1 MNLKAHY
8 KSRRNRYWA
17 TLSKVYFPDLLTG
30 TATCAAVFL
39 LFLTLIGTVASV
51 IQAYKSFENNTKKQE
66 KTRAKKKNSGRPP
79 SQHKEEEIEIRIYV
93 LDSDLS
99 MDPWQMRMLPWVRA
113 GPYSATEQEVEI
125 CSVLFS

>member
-1 MNLKAHY
+1 MINDLNRGLKEPTSSQYRSIAMNLKAHY

-51 IQAYKSFENNTKKQE
+51 IQAYKSFE
-66 KTRAKKKNSGRPP
+66 SVPP
-79 SQHKEEEIEIRIYV
+79 TIIYMTSKA
-93 LDSDLS
+93 DQRKDA
-99 MDPWQMRMLPWVRA
+99 P
-113 GPYSATEQEVEI
+113 
-125 CSVLFS
+125 